1 MLQNSYVEKVTITPA
16 TDAQVSAAEALTG
29 LLGGALAFPT
39 GLLGFADCRRFTLS
53 RFKPGDSHPSP
64 FLVLSSL
71 DQKLSF
77 LVIQPDFV
85 ATDYAVPC
93 FAELLRSLGADS
105 AAELL
110 TLLIVTVRERIED
123 ITVNLQGPLVLS
135 TRSRVGIQLVLEE
148 FPLRHPIVFPPN
160 P

>member
-1 MLQNSYVEKVTITPA
+1 MLQSNYAEKATMMPA
-16 TDAQVSAAEALTG
+16 VDAQVGG
-29 LLGGALAFPT
+29 LLGGAIVFST
-39 GLLGFADCRRFTLS
+39 GLLGFANCRRFSLR
-53 RFKPGDSHPSP
+53 RFEPGDGHESP

-71 DQKLSF
+71 DQELSF
-77 LVIQPDFV
+77 LLIQPEFV
-85 ATDYAVPC
+85 SADYSVPC
-93 FAELLRSLGADS
+93 FAELLQSLGADS

-135 TRSRVGIQLVLEE
+135 TRSHVGIQLVLEE
-148 FPLRHPIVFPPN
+148 FPLRHLLVFPPN

>member
-1 MLQNSYVEKVTITPA
+1 MLQSSYVEKVTMTP
-16 TDAQVSAAEALTG
+16 AAEAQVGG
-29 LLGGALAFPT
+29 LLGGAIVFST
-39 GLLGFADCRRFTLS
+39 GLLGFANCRRFSLS
-53 RFKPGDSHPSP
+53 RFEPGDGLESP

-71 DQKLSF
+71 DQELSF
-77 LVIQPDFV
+77 LVIQPEFV
-85 ATDYAVPC
+85 SADYSVLC
-93 FAELLRSLGADS
+93 FAELLQSLGADS

-135 TRSRVGIQLVLEE
+135 TRSHVGIQLVLEE
-148 FPLRHPIVFPPN
+148 FPLRHPLVFPPS